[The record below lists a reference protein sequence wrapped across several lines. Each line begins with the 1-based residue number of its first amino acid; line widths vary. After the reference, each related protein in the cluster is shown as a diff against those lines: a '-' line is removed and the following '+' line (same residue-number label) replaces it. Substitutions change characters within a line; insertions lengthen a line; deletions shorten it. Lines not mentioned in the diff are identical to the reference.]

1 MAQHT
6 VRTTHIQRLI
16 ENGLRL
22 ARDLDNAKSGPAEHA
37 PGQSWRVNVYDEHGG
52 VRTVLPEHA
61 LQKAA
66 ADLRH
71 AAEELEAERLS
82 CLGWPQV

>member
-6 VRTTHIQRLI
+6 VQTTHIQRLI
-16 ENGLRL
+16 RHGLDL
-22 ARDLDNAKSGPAEHA
+22 AIMCDGETEHVTLA
-37 PGQSWRVNVYDEHGG
+37 VEPGS
-52 VRTVLPEHA
+52 TVFKPRPVEHA

-82 CLGWPQV
+82 VLGWPQV

>member
-16 ENGLRL
+16 ENGLYL
-22 ARDLDNAKSGPAEHA
+22 AQRCDNVSGLIAFNVPVPGNPSAQFARNA
-37 PGQSWRVNVYDEHGG
+37 PV
-52 VRTVLPEHA
+52 EHA

-82 CLGWPQV
+82 CLGWAQV

>member
-16 ENGLRL
+16 ANGARL
-22 ARDLDNAKSGPAEHA
+22 AQLCDGSSGTVAAEDSHQD
-37 PGQSWRVNVYDEHGG
+37 PGKPGG
-52 VRTVLPEHA
+52 VPVEHV